1 MSKLFKI
8 LISLTVI
15 CLSCIA
21 FFACSKNTPA
31 PTSTS
36 TPESI
41 VQSMPESRPE
51 DSESSPEESE
61 SEEDTESNFEVEL
74 PEVDRM

>member
-21 FFACSKNTPA
+21 FFACGQTTPA
-31 PTSTS
+31 DSVGGES
-36 TPESI
+36 ESI
-41 VQSMPESRPE
+41 VISSESKPESKPE
-51 DSESSPEESE
+51 SEPEEESE
-61 SEEDTESNFEVEL
+61 SSFIVEL